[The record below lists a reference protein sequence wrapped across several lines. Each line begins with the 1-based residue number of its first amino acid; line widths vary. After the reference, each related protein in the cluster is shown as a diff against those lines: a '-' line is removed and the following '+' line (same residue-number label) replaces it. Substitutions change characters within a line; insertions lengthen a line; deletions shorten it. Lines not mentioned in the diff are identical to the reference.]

1 MAKVNFNIFYEIDG
15 QEVKTVLRRDEY
27 AGDDHDCAWVLL
39 EAVA

>member
-27 AGDDHDCAWVLL
+27 GGDDDCAWVLL